1 MQYFIGIDSST
12 TATKAI
18 LIDEQGDVVAV
29 GATEY
34 GYETP
39 KPLWS
44 EQDPELWWNGAAA
57 SIRQVL
63 ADSGI
68 RPDDVHGIGL
78 TGQMHGL
85 VLLNEDGKVLRVIP
99 LRRMAVVEGL
109 NLVKR
114 HVRKTQEN
122 PQGGIVEK
130 EAPFPVAKLRR
141 QEETQGKKT
150 KKTAAK

>member
-1 MQYFIGIDSST
+1 MKH
-12 TATKAI
+12 ATRHPQASVRRDI
-18 LIDEQGDVVAV
+18 VVLVIAGEEQGK
-29 GATEY
+29 T
-34 GYETP
+34 
-39 KPLWS
+39 
-44 EQDPELWWNGAAA
+44 
-57 SIRQVL
+57 
-63 ADSGI
+63 
-68 RPDDVHGIGL
+68 
-78 TGQMHGL
+78 
-85 VLLNEDGKVLRVIP
+85 GKVLRVIP